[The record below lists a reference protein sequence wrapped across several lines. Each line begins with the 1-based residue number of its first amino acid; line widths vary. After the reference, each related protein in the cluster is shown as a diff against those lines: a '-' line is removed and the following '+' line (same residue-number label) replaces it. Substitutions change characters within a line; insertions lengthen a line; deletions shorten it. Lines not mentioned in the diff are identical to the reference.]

1 MRRRWLSRL
10 GRMAG
15 NVGLGSF
22 GVAAIT
28 AVCFPL
34 HPDLA
39 IPAFL
44 YLLLVVLQSSV
55 AEFAASAIV
64 SVIAVATLDYFFV
77 PPILAWDINRPL
89 DCMALATYLATS
101 LVITRFAAQARSA
114 ARTSETKRKALALLY
129 EAACQLLSLEPEAAA
144 GERCLRILRQIFGL
158 QAACLYD
165 ANDAKAQLD
174 GNSEY
179 GLAERTRHAFLEVR
193 DYADLHSKVYVR
205 CLRVAGKLTGA
216 VGFEGLNDAEST
228 VGSMATLTAG
238 TLDRARSYQAASEAA
253 AATQAETLRSALLD
267 AFAHE
272 FKTPLATIITAI
284 EGLRQAGTL
293 RPEQIDMAEIVESE
307 ASRLSHLATRL
318 LRMARLDRAEV
329 KPRLERTDLT
339 ALIVRTTNQLWRQ
352 AAQQRLVALDL
363 GSERVEMLADRELLS
378 LALTQ
383 LLDNAVKYSSSD
395 SVVGVRLEFGE
406 GFASIRV
413 TNEGVPI
420 PDEEREHVFERFYR
434 GSAVGS
440 VAAGTGLGLYFARR
454 IVMAHGGSLD
464 LDRQTPN
471 GGDVT
476 FYMRLPTVKSET
488 LHELQTC

>member
-1 MRRRWLSRL
+1 M
-10 GRMAG
+10 
-15 NVGLGSF
+15 
-22 GVAAIT
+22 
-28 AVCFPL
+28 
-34 HPDLA
+34 
-39 IPAFL
+39 
-44 YLLLVVLQSSV
+44 
-55 AEFAASAIV
+55 
-64 SVIAVATLDYFFV
+64 
-77 PPILAWDINRPL
+77 
-89 DCMALATYLATS
+89 
-101 LVITRFAAQARSA
+101 
-114 ARTSETKRKALALLY
+114 
-129 EAACQLLSLEPEAAA
+129 
-144 GERCLRILRQIFGL
+144 
-158 QAACLYD
+158 
-165 ANDAKAQLD
+165 
-174 GNSEY
+174 
-179 GLAERTRHAFLEVR
+179 
-193 DYADLHSKVYVR
+193 YVR

>member
-1 MRRRWLSRL
+1 M
-10 GRMAG
+10 
-15 NVGLGSF
+15 
-22 GVAAIT
+22 
-28 AVCFPL
+28 
-34 HPDLA
+34 
-39 IPAFL
+39 
-44 YLLLVVLQSSV
+44 
-55 AEFAASAIV
+55 
-64 SVIAVATLDYFFV
+64 
-77 PPILAWDINRPL
+77 
-89 DCMALATYLATS
+89 
-101 LVITRFAAQARSA
+101 
-114 ARTSETKRKALALLY
+114 
-129 EAACQLLSLEPEAAA
+129 
-144 GERCLRILRQIFGL
+144 
-158 QAACLYD
+158 
-165 ANDAKAQLD
+165 
-174 GNSEY
+174 
-179 GLAERTRHAFLEVR
+179 
-193 DYADLHSKVYVR
+193 
-205 CLRVAGKLTGA
+205 
-216 VGFEGLNDAEST
+216 
-228 VGSMATLTAG
+228 
-238 TLDRARSYQAASEAA
+238 
-253 AATQAETLRSALLD
+253 
-267 AFAHE
+267 
-272 FKTPLATIITAI
+272 AI

-383 LLDNAVKYSSSD
+383 LLDNAVKYSNSD
-395 SVVGVRLEFGE
+395 SVVSVRLEFDE

-440 VAAGTGLGLYFARR
+440 MAAGTGLGLYFARR

-471 GGDVT
+471 NGDVT